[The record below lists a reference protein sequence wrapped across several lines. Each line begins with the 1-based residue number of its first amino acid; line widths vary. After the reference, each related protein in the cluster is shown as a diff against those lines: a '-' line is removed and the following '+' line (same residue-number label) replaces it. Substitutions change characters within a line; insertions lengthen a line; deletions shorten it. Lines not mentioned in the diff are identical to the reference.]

1 MVLIVLACLLA
12 PLGALSTW
20 AKYDIG
26 DADTYV
32 ETMAPLASDP
42 AVQDAVAD
50 AVTKEVM
57 KAVDLGPL
65 TGTVENFINDAVK
78 SFTGTK
84 AFKTAWNAA
93 VRAAHDAVQDALDKG
108 STDTV
113 TIDLAPI
120 TKQLKQQLVDEGAPF
135 AKNIPVQHTEIT
147 VMSGNDLGSLRK
159 GFHVLQIAG
168 IWLPIASVLCALA
181 GIALAVRRRRAITA
195 TGLGIALA
203 AVLLGIA
210 LLVSRHL
217 TLSDVPPDISKDAA
231 AAVYDALTSA
241 LRLAVWVML
250 GVGLTVAL
258 GSSLAG
264 RFPGLVPGRSR
275 SSSGDRV

>member
-1 MVLIVLACLLA
+1 MVLLVLACLLA

-26 DADTYV
+26 DTDAYV
-32 ETMAPLASDP
+32 QNMAPLASNA

-65 TGTVENFINDAVK
+65 TGTVETFINDAVK

-84 AFKTAWNAA
+84 AFQTAWNAA
-93 VRAAHDAVQDALDKG
+93 VRAAHDAVQRALDDG

-147 VMSGNDLGSLRK
+147 VMTGNDLGSLRK
-159 GFHVLQIAG
+159 GFHMLQIAG
-168 IWLPIASVLCALA
+168 IWLPVASVLCALA

-195 TGLGIALA
+195 TGLGVALA

-210 LLVSRHL
+210 LLISRHL
-217 TLSDVPPDISKDAA
+217 TLSDLPPDISRDAA

-250 GVGLTVAL
+250 GVGLAVAL
-258 GSSLAG
+258 GAFLAG
-264 RFPGLVPGRSR
+264 RFSGRSN
-275 SSSGDRV
+275 SSGERV